1 MSNPSRLLEQPSA
14 FETVPDALVGAIVGR
29 RESLLAADMTAHAD
43 AVRKAF
49 AGRRILVVGAA
60 GSIGA
65 ATVRAICA
73 LRPAYLALVD
83 ISENALADLVRRL
96 RASDLTV
103 PDGFSTSVVAAGT
116 PGFARYF
123 AAEGPFD
130 LTMNFAALKHV
141 RSERDPYSLMR
152 LLETNVLATDQ
163 LVELVRQHSGRLF
176 SVSSDKAVHP
186 ASLMGASK
194 RWMELLLADGRVHAT
209 SARFA
214 NVAFSAGSLLH
225 AFRDRLLAR
234 QPLGAPSDVSRYFI
248 SHREAAELCILAAAL
263 GAPGEVFVPRLSAE
277 RDLLAMTEAAR
288 RVLAYCGLEP
298 ELHDDEESAKASCAL
313 RAERPTAWPCV
324 FAPSDT
330 AGEKPIE
337 ELSYPDE
344 PLDESRLTAVSVAG
358 IAPAAP
364 ERLRAAR
371 DGLAALQAAPEWR
384 KPDIV
389 RLVADVV
396 PQLAH
401 VESARSL
408 DAKL

>member
-1 MSNPSRLLEQPSA
+1 MSKPFRLLEQPSA
-14 FETVPDALVGAIVGR
+14 FESVPDALVRSITGR
-29 RESLLAADMTAHAD
+29 NDPLTAADMAAHAE
-43 AVRKAF
+43 AVAAAF
-49 AGRRILVVGAA
+49 TGRRVLVVGAA

-65 ATVRAICA
+65 ATVAAICG
-73 LRPAYLALVD
+73 LRPASLALVD

-96 RASDLTV
+96 RAGGTPV
-103 PDGFSTSVVAAGT
+103 PEDFSTSVVAAGT

-163 LVELVRQHSGRLF
+163 LVELIRQSGGRLF
-176 SVSSDKAVHP
+176 SVSSDKAVYP

-194 RWMELLLADGRVHAT
+194 RWMELLLADGRVQAT

-225 AFRDRLLAR
+225 AFKDRLLAR
-234 QPLGAPSDVSRYFI
+234 QPFGAPSDVARYFI

-263 GAPGEVFVPRLSAE
+263 GAPGEVFVPRLTAE
-277 RDLLAMTEAAR
+277 RDLLPMTEAAR
-288 RVLAYCGLEP
+288 RVLDFCGLEP
-298 ELHDDEESAKASCAL
+298 ELHADEASAKASPEL
-313 RAERPTAWPCV
+313 RAEHPAAWPCV

-330 AGEKPIE
+330 AGEKPAE
-337 ELSYPDE
+337 EFAYPDE
-344 PLDESRLTAVSVAG
+344 PLDEDRLAALSVAR

-364 ERLRAAR
+364 ERLRAAL
-371 DGLAALQAAPEWR
+371 DALISLQAAPSWDKTE
-384 KPDIV
+384 IV
-389 RLVADVV
+389 RIVAGIV
-396 PQLAH
+396 PELAH